1 MGVDAKAKAAVKK
14 PAAHPNTWVFFD
26 GDFARYND
34 VKLGLMTHALHY
46 GTAVFEG
53 IRAYWNQQK
62 NQLYLLQAA
71 AHYDRMKRSANVMR
85 MTLPYST
92 EELVNF
98 TIDLLRRNEFKS
110 DVYVR
115 PLLYTS
121 SEEIGV
127 RLHNLNRAFFIYAI
141 PFGNYVE
148 IEAGIR
154 CMVSSWR
161 RVPDQ
166 SLPARAKITGS
177 YAQAALAKSEAVEGG
192 FDEAI
197 VLSIDGHVSEGSA
210 ENLFMLKDGAF
221 VTPPVTDDILEGVTR
236 QLLIKVIGDELNLP
250 VLERSIDR
258 TELYTCD
265 ELLLCGTGAQIS
277 PVIEVDRR
285 PVGNGKVGEFTQ
297 AEVVEVPVADGGDG
311 TVEALVSANH
321 GDYRA
326 AQVEGPL
333 GDPVSAQY
341 GLIESGRKAV
351 VELATASGL
360 TLIPLSR
367 RDPRRTSTYGFGQLL
382 EAARRDGAETIIA
395 GIGGSATNDGGAGMA
410 QALGYRLLDADGRD
424 LPRGGAALSR
434 LRRIESAGFDR
445 GWRSVAV
452 KVACDVTNPLTGPS
466 GASAIYGPQ
475 EGADAAA
482 VRELAAAVGRR
493 AEVSERDLGRRVAG
507 TPGAA

>member
-1 MGVDAKAKAAVKK
+1 MGVDTNAKAPVKK
-14 PAAHPNTWVFFD
+14 PAVHPNTWVFFD
-26 GDFARYND
+26 GELARYND

-53 IRAYWNQQK
+53 IRAYWNAK
-62 NQLYLLQAA
+62 NNQLYLLQAP
-71 AHYDRMKRSANVMR
+71 AHFERMKRSANVMR
-85 MTLPYST
+85 MELPYST

-98 TIDLLRRNEFKS
+98 TLEVLRRNGFKS

-127 RLHNLNRAFFIYAI
+127 RLHNLERNFFIYAV
-141 PFGNYVE
+141 PFGKYVE

-177 YAQAALAKSEAVEGG
+177 YAQAALAKSEAVEAG

-197 VLSIDGHVSEGSA
+197 VLSVDGHVSEGSA

-236 QLLIKVIGDELNLP
+236 LLLMKVIRDDLNMP
-250 VLERSIDR
+250 VVERSIDR

-277 PVIEVDRR
+277 PVIEVDHR

-297 AEVVEVPVADGGDG
+297 
-311 TVEALVSANH
+311 
-321 GDYRA
+321 
-326 AQVEGPL
+326 
-333 GDPVSAQY
+333 
-341 GLIESGRKAV
+341 
-351 VELATASGL
+351 ELQN
-360 TLIPLSR
+360 I
-367 RDPRRTSTYGFGQLL
+367 YFG
-382 EAARRDGAETIIA
+382 
-395 GIGGSATNDGGAGMA
+395 
-410 QALGYRLLDADGRD
+410 
-424 LPRGGAALSR
+424 
-434 LRRIESAGFDR
+434 
-445 GWRSVAV
+445 
-452 KVACDVTNPLTGPS
+452 
-466 GASAIYGPQ
+466 
-475 EGADAAA
+475 A
-482 VRELAAAVGRR
+482 VRGEASKYKDWTIPVY
-493 AEVSERDLGRRVAG
+493 
-507 TPGAA
+507 